1 MTPTCAYSIVAHIR
15 LINMRRV
22 TVNTRMV
29 NQNWW
34 ITTLLIKAHRYCP
47 PLTRDIECDVL
58 IIGGGFSGM
67 SAAAEFLL
75 KGLRVVLIEKNI
87 VGGSSSGRSAGFL
100 TPDSELELHQLVRRY
115 GTQAAAEI
123 WEAPCRGI
131 DRIVGTLKKHDIR
144 CGLLKQDSLFLGLGA
159 GGTDAVVAERECRES
174 VGFTDQ
180 RTYDESQLTQVLGAQ
195 GYTAGI
201 RYGGTYGVNPL
212 VCLQGLKDLLIDNG
226 MQVFESTEMDR
237 LEDHTAHTHAGT
249 VTAQNIIVAVDKLTE
264 SISPLADETF
274 HAQTFLSVTEPLTD
288 RELRILFPAGEQMQ
302 CWDSKLVYPYFRL
315 TADNRLLLGGRT
327 PVTTYLRDA
336 YNNPRV
342 IRKIIE
348 DFRSHFPELR
358 GISFMQFWP
367 GQIDMSRDL
376 LPVIAK
382 PRELPHVRFILGCVG
397 IPWATFCGS
406 FAARMVLGEA
416 DDDYRKFFNYFSN
429 NRDFTLPIGLG
440 KVSKPILFSLSNAWA
455 KFRQVDT
462 LRVHETGE
470 KEF

>member
-1 MTPTCAYSIVAHIR
+1 
-15 LINMRRV
+15 MRRV

-34 ITTLLIKAHRYCP
+34 ITTLLINAHRYCP

-58 IIGGGFSGM
+58 IVGGGFSGM

-131 DRIVGTLKKHDIR
+131 DRIVETLKRHDIQ
-144 CGLLKQDSLFLGLGA
+144 CGLLKQDSLFLGLGS
-159 GGTDAVVAERECRES
+159 GGTEAVESERECRES

-180 RTYDESQLTQVLGAQ
+180 RTYDKRQLQQILGAE

-201 RYGGTYGVNPL
+201 RYGGTYGINPL
-212 VCLQGLKDLLIDNG
+212 QCLQGLKDLLIDNG

-288 RELRILFPAGEQMQ
+288 RELQILFPAGEQMQ
-302 CWDSKLVYPYFRL
+302 CWDSKLVYSYFRL
-315 TADNRLLLGGRT
+315 TRDNRLLLGGGT
-327 PVTTYLRDA
+327 AITTFLKDA
-336 YNNPRV
+336 YNNPGVIRRV
-342 IRKIIE
+342 IK
-348 DFRSHFPELR
+348 DFRSHFPRLDDL
-358 GISFMQFWP
+358 SFIQFWP
-367 GQIDMSRDL
+367 GQIDMTRDL
-376 LPVIAK
+376 LPVIAR
-382 PRELPHVRFILGCVG
+382 PPGLEHVRFILGCVG

-406 FAARMVLGEA
+406 FAARNVLGEA
-416 DDDYRKFFNYFSN
+416 DDDYRKYFNYFSN
-429 NRDFTLPIGLG
+429 QRPFALPSGLG
-440 KVSKPILFSLSNAWA
+440 KVIGKPLLFSLANTWA
-455 KFRQVDT
+455 KFYQVDT
-462 LRVHETGE
+462 LRTHAEAQ